1 MATKLTANVA
11 KRVKALGINAT
22 TDEAARPKL
31 LEILEENGIE
41 QMDDEDITTLVE
53 IAESF
58 VDAEDADGDDEGDE
72 EAENDA
78 LAEEVEEEEK
88 PKKGAKKATKKAEPE
103 HEEDEDE
110 EEESEDEEESDED
123 SEEGDELDEMD
134 RGELKDYIKENEL
147 EITVKKSWSD
157 DDIREKI
164 REAMGDE
171 EDEEEE
177 KPAPKKNAKAAAAP
191 KKEEKKADKKEAPK
205 ASAKKEEKP
214 KAEKKAAPAKRGNKL
229 DPKNNEED
237 RKHFDFLKKLF
248 PEKDYIYAWVASAG
262 VTIKYKGKNSNRSL
276 ISLENCTLKGEGKN
290 AVMTCN
296 LYLLIF
302 NGKYEALEKA
312 EVEYEKCWS
321 GAPMLKAIEV
331 SEAVEVIES
340 LKDEMDK
347 MVGGIDKKLGD
358 NRKKMEEGLKKDKKA
373 AGKASSK
380 KASDDEEEEDE
391 DEEEQLK
398 AKTKPAAKKAS
409 KKVEV
414 EEDEEDEDDEEEAP
428 APKKKATS
436 KTATKKTVNKK
447 K

>member
-58 VDAEDADGDDEGDE
+58 VDADADGDDEGDE

-103 HEEDEDE
+103 PEEEDEDE
-110 EEESEDEEESDED
+110 EEESDDEEESDED
-123 SEEGDELDEMD
+123 SEEGDELDDMD

-171 EDEEEE
+171 EDEEEDE
-177 KPAPKKNAKAAAAP
+177 APAPKKNAKTAAAP
-191 KKEEKKADKKEAPK
+191 KKEEKKADKKAT
-205 ASAKKEEKP
+205 
-214 KAEKKAAPAKRGNKL
+214 AKRGNKL

-391 DEEEQLK
+391 DEEEQPK
-398 AKTKPAAKKAS
+398 AKAKPAAKKAS

>member
-58 VDAEDADGDDEGDE
+58 VDASGDDDSEEGDE
-72 EAENDA
+72 DAENDA
-78 LAEEVEEEEK
+78 LAEEVEEEEEK
-88 PKKGAKKATKKAEPE
+88 PKKGAKKPAKKAEPE
-103 HEEDEDE
+103 PEEEDEDE
-110 EEESEDEEESDED
+110 EEGDDEEESE
-123 SEEGDELDEMD
+123 EEGDELDLMD
-134 RGELKDYIKENEL
+134 RNELKAFIKEEGL
-147 EITVKKSWSD
+147 EISVKKSWSD

-164 REAMGDE
+164 REAMGDVE
-171 EDEEEE
+171 EDDEEEE
-177 KPAPKKNAKAAAAP
+177 DETPAPKKSAKTAP

-214 KAEKKAAPAKRGNKL
+214 KAEKKAPAKRGNKL

-237 RKHFDFLKKLF
+237 RKYFDFLKKLF
-248 PEKDYIYAWVASAG
+248 PEDKYIYAWVASAG

-276 ISLENCTLKGEGKN
+276 ISLENCTVKGEGKN

-312 EVEYEKCWS
+312 EIEYEKCWS

-358 NRKKMEEGLKKDKKA
+358 NRKKMEDNLKKDKKA

-391 DEEEQLK
+391 DEEEQPKKK
-398 AKTKPAAKKAS
+398 AKPAAKKAS

-414 EEDEEDEDDEEEAP
+414 EEDEEDEDDEEEEAP

>member
-58 VDAEDADGDDEGDE
+58 VDADADGDDEGDE

-103 HEEDEDE
+103 PEEDEDE
-110 EEESEDEEESDED
+110 EEEGDDDEESDED
-123 SEEGDELDEMD
+123 SEEGDELDDMD

-171 EDEEEE
+171 EDEEEDE
-177 KPAPKKNAKAAAAP
+177 APAPKKNAKTAVAP

-205 ASAKKEEKP
+205 ASAKKEDKP
-214 KAEKKAAPAKRGNKL
+214 KADKKATAKRGNKL

-391 DEEEQLK
+391 DEEEQPK
-398 AKTKPAAKKAS
+398 AKAKPAAKKAS

>member
-78 LAEEVEEEEK
+78 LAEEFEEEEK

-103 HEEDEDE
+103 PEEDEDE
-110 EEESEDEEESDED
+110 EEESEDDEEADED

-391 DEEEQLK
+391 DEEEQPK
-398 AKTKPAAKKAS
+398 AKAKPAAKKAS

-428 APKKKATS
+428 APKKKANS
-436 KTATKKTVNKK
+436 KTATKKTVNKNK
-447 K
+447 

>member
-58 VDAEDADGDDEGDE
+58 VDADADGDDEGDE

-103 HEEDEDE
+103 PEEDEDE
-110 EEESEDEEESDED
+110 EEEGDDDEESDED
-123 SEEGDELDEMD
+123 SEEGDELDDMD

-171 EDEEEE
+171 EDEEEDE
-177 KPAPKKNAKAAAAP
+177 APAPKKNAKPAAAP

-205 ASAKKEEKP
+205 ASAKKEDKP
-214 KAEKKAAPAKRGNKL
+214 KADKKATAKRGNKL

-391 DEEEQLK
+391 DEEEQPK
-398 AKTKPAAKKAS
+398 AKAKPAAKKAS

>member
-58 VDAEDADGDDEGDE
+58 VDADADGDDEGDE

-103 HEEDEDE
+103 PEEDEDE
-110 EEESEDEEESDED
+110 EEE
-123 SEEGDELDEMD
+123 GDELDDMD

-171 EDEEEE
+171 EDEEEDE
-177 KPAPKKNAKAAAAP
+177 APAPKKNAKTAAAP
-191 KKEEKKADKKEAPK
+191 KKEEKKSDKKEAPK
-205 ASAKKEEKP
+205 ASTKKEDKP
-214 KAEKKAAPAKRGNKL
+214 KADKKATAKRGNKL

-312 EVEYEKCWS
+312 EVKYEKCWS

-391 DEEEQLK
+391 DEEEQPK
-398 AKTKPAAKKAS
+398 AKAKPAAKKAS

>member
-103 HEEDEDE
+103 PEEDEDE
-110 EEESEDEEESDED
+110 EEESDDEEESDED
-123 SEEGDELDEMD
+123 SEEGDELDDMD

-171 EDEEEE
+171 EDEEEDE
-177 KPAPKKNAKAAAAP
+177 VAAP

-205 ASAKKEEKP
+205 ASAKKEDKP
-214 KAEKKAAPAKRGNKL
+214 KADKKATAKRGNKL

-237 RKHFDFLKKLF
+237 RKHFDFLKELF

-373 AGKASSK
+373 AGKSSSK

-391 DEEEQLK
+391 DEEEQPK
-398 AKTKPAAKKAS
+398 AKAKPAAKKAS

>member
-58 VDAEDADGDDEGDE
+58 VDADDADGDDEGDE

-78 LAEEVEEEEK
+78 LAEEVEEEEEK

-103 HEEDEDE
+103 PEEDED
-110 EEESEDEEESDED
+110 EDEEESDED

-171 EDEEEE
+171 EDE
-177 KPAPKKNAKAAAAP
+177 KPAPKKNAKATDAAP

-214 KAEKKAAPAKRGNKL
+214 KSEKKAAPAKRGNKL

-380 KASDDEEEEDE
+380 KASDEEEEEDE
-391 DEEEQLK
+391 DEEEQPK
-398 AKTKPAAKKAS
+398 AKAKPAAKKAS

-414 EEDEEDEDDEEEAP
+414 EEDEEDEDDEDDEEEAP

>member
-58 VDAEDADGDDEGDE
+58 VDADDADGDDEGDE

-88 PKKGAKKATKKAEPE
+88 PKKGAKKAAKKAEPE
-103 HEEDEDE
+103 PEEDEDE
-110 EEESEDEEESDED
+110 EEESEEDEDDSDED

-134 RGELKDYIKENEL
+134 RSELKAYIKENEL

-164 REAMGDE
+164 REEMGDE

-177 KPAPKKNAKAAAAP
+177 KPAPKKNAK
-191 KKEEKKADKKEAPK
+191 EAPK

-214 KAEKKAAPAKRGNKL
+214 KAEKKAPAKRGNKL

-391 DEEEQLK
+391 DEEEQPK
-398 AKTKPAAKKAS
+398 AKAKPAAKKAS

>member
-72 EAENDA
+72 ETENDA

-103 HEEDEDE
+103 PEEDEDEDE
-110 EEESEDEEESDED
+110 EEESDDEEESDED
-123 SEEGDELDEMD
+123 SEEGDELDDMD

-171 EDEEEE
+171 EDEEEDE
-177 KPAPKKNAKAAAAP
+177 AAAP
-191 KKEEKKADKKEAPK
+191 KKEEKKVDKKEAPK
-205 ASAKKEEKP
+205 ASAKKEDKP
-214 KAEKKAAPAKRGNKL
+214 KADKKATAKRGNKL

-237 RKHFDFLKKLF
+237 RKHFDFLKELF

-373 AGKASSK
+373 AGKSSSK

-391 DEEEQLK
+391 DEEEQPK
-398 AKTKPAAKKAS
+398 AKAKPAAKKAS

>member
-72 EAENDA
+72 ETENDA

-103 HEEDEDE
+103 PEEDEDE
-110 EEESEDEEESDED
+110 EEESEDEEETDED

-177 KPAPKKNAKAAAAP
+177 KPAPKKNVKAAA
-191 KKEEKKADKKEAPK
+191 APK

-391 DEEEQLK
+391 DEEEQPK
-398 AKTKPAAKKAS
+398 AKAKPAAKKAT

>member
-58 VDAEDADGDDEGDE
+58 VDADADGDADGDDEGDE

-88 PKKGAKKATKKAEPE
+88 PKKGATKKAEPE
-103 HEEDEDE
+103 PEGDEDEDE
-110 EEESEDEEESDED
+110 EEESDDEEESDED
-123 SEEGDELDEMD
+123 SEEGDELDDMD
-134 RGELKDYIKENEL
+134 RGKLKDYIKENEL

-171 EDEEEE
+171 EDEE
-177 KPAPKKNAKAAAAP
+177 
-191 KKEEKKADKKEAPK
+191 KKADKKEAPK
-205 ASAKKEEKP
+205 ATAKKEDKP
-214 KAEKKAAPAKRGNKL
+214 KADKKATMKRGNKL

-276 ISLENCTLKGEGKN
+276 ISLENCTLRGEGKN

-391 DEEEQLK
+391 DEEEQPK
-398 AKTKPAAKKAS
+398 AKAKPAAKKAS

-414 EEDEEDEDDEEEAP
+414 EEDEEDEDEDEEEAP

>member
-58 VDAEDADGDDEGDE
+58 VDADADGDDEGDE

-103 HEEDEDE
+103 PEEDEDE
-110 EEESEDEEESDED
+110 EEESDDEEESDED
-123 SEEGDELDEMD
+123 SEEGDELDDMD

-171 EDEEEE
+171 EDEEEDE
-177 KPAPKKNAKAAAAP
+177 APAPKKNAKPAATP

-205 ASAKKEEKP
+205 ATAKKEDKP
-214 KAEKKAAPAKRGNKL
+214 KADKKATAKRGNKL

-391 DEEEQLK
+391 DEE
-398 AKTKPAAKKAS
+398 
-409 KKVEV
+409 
-414 EEDEEDEDDEEEAP
+414 DEDDEEEAP

>member
-72 EAENDA
+72 ETENDA

-103 HEEDEDE
+103 PEEDEDE
-110 EEESEDEEESDED
+110 EEESDDEEESDED
-123 SEEGDELDEMD
+123 SEEGDELDDMD

-171 EDEEEE
+171 EDEEEDE
-177 KPAPKKNAKAAAAP
+177 APAP

-205 ASAKKEEKP
+205 ASAKKEDKP
-214 KAEKKAAPAKRGNKL
+214 KADKKATAKRGNKL

-237 RKHFDFLKKLF
+237 RKHFDFLKELF

-373 AGKASSK
+373 AGKSSSK

-391 DEEEQLK
+391 DEEEQPK
-398 AKTKPAAKKAS
+398 AKAKPAAKKAS

>member
-58 VDAEDADGDDEGDE
+58 VDADDADGDDEGDE

-88 PKKGAKKATKKAEPE
+88 PKKAAKKATKKAEPE
-103 HEEDEDE
+103 PEEDEDE
-110 EEESEDEEESDED
+110 EEESEEDEDDSDED

-134 RGELKDYIKENEL
+134 RSELKAYIKENEL

-157 DDIREKI
+157 DYIREKI
-164 REAMGDE
+164 REEMGDE

-177 KPAPKKNAKAAAAP
+177 KPAPKKNAKAAPAT
-191 KKEEKKADKKEAPK
+191 KKEEKKTD
-205 ASAKKEEKP
+205 KKEEKP
-214 KAEKKAAPAKRGNKL
+214 KAEKKAPAKRGNKL

-391 DEEEQLK
+391 DEEEQPK
-398 AKTKPAAKKAS
+398 AKAKPAAKKAS

>member
-58 VDAEDADGDDEGDE
+58 VDADADGDDEGDE

-103 HEEDEDE
+103 PEEEDEDE
-110 EEESEDEEESDED
+110 EEESDDEEESDED
-123 SEEGDELDEMD
+123 SEEGDELDDMD

-171 EDEEEE
+171 EDEEEDE
-177 KPAPKKNAKAAAAP
+177 APAPKKNAKTAAAP

-205 ASAKKEEKP
+205 ASAKKEDKP
-214 KAEKKAAPAKRGNKL
+214 KADKKATAKRGNKL

-391 DEEEQLK
+391 DEEEQPK
-398 AKTKPAAKKAS
+398 AKAKPAAKKAS

>member
-1 MATKLTANVA
+1 MATKLTANMA

-58 VDAEDADGDDEGDE
+58 VDADADGDDEGDE
-72 EAENDA
+72 KAENDA

-103 HEEDEDE
+103 PEEDEDE
-110 EEESEDEEESDED
+110 EEENDDEKESDED
-123 SEEGDELDEMD
+123 SEEGDELDDMD
-134 RGELKDYIKENEL
+134 RGELKDYIKESEL

-171 EDEEEE
+171 ED
-177 KPAPKKNAKAAAAP
+177 NAKTAAAP
-191 KKEEKKADKKEAPK
+191 KAEEKKADKKEAPK
-205 ASAKKEEKP
+205 ASAKKEDKP
-214 KAEKKAAPAKRGNKL
+214 KADKKATAKRGNKL

-302 NGKYEALEKA
+302 KGKYEALEKA

-347 MVGGIDKKLGD
+347 IVGGIDKKLGD

-391 DEEEQLK
+391 DEEEQPK
-398 AKTKPAAKKAS
+398 AKAKPAAKKAS

-414 EEDEEDEDDEEEAP
+414 EEDEEDEDDEKEAP